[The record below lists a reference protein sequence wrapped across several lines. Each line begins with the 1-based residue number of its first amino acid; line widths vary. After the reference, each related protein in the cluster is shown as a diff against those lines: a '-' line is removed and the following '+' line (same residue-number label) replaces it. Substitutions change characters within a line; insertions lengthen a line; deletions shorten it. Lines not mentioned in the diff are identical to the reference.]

1 MAAGRSIKGITIE
14 LDGDTTNLTKA
25 LEGVN
30 KSLKDTQS
38 QLKDVNKLLKM
49 DPTNTERLR
58 QKHELLGKAVQ
69 ETKEKL
75 EKEQKA
81 MEDLKKSGS
90 TEENQR
96 QQDALQREIIETT
109 KKLEDLEKEYRESE
123 PALAAFAARSAE
135 VAEKTAAVSK
145 VAAGA
150 AAGLLANAYKAGQAA
165 DELNTLSKQTGLSVE
180 ELQRMQYAS
189 DLVDVSVDDMTGSL
203 KKLTKQMGSGSKVFD
218 QLGVSITDQNGNMR
232 DATDV
237 WYDSLQALSKIDN
250 ETERDVIA
258 MELFGKSANDLAGI
272 IDDGGEALRAY
283 GDEAEDLG
291 LVLSQDAV
299 DAANEFNDA
308 IDRLKARTSA
318 AFFEAGAALAD
329 SLVPML
335 EKLVEKVT
343 AVLQW
348 FSDLDGE
355 TQTLILTILALV
367 AAISPVAAI
376 FSKVTSVVSGV
387 SSAIT
392 FLSSPMGIAIVT
404 IGALVAAGVALYNN
418 WDTIKSKAHEL
429 YNTISQKFEAIKTK
443 ISTTIE
449 SARKAV
455 SDGIEAIKKKFNFS
469 WSLPKLKL
477 PHISISGSFSLN
489 PPGAPH
495 FSISWYKKAM
505 ENGMIL
511 NSPTIFGMKNGHL
524 LGAGEAGSET
534 VVGTNSL
541 MKMIQQASGAGRQM
555 VINVYPSQG
564 MDEEELAELV
574 AEKINNAVAADREV
588 FA

>member
-1 MAAGRSIKGITIE
+1 MASGRIKGITIE
-14 LDGDTTNLTKA
+14 IGGDTTELQ
-25 LEGVN
+25 
-30 KSLKDTQS
+30 KSLKKVDTSLRDTQN

-49 DPTNTERLR
+49 DPTNTELLR
-58 QKHELLGKAVQ
+58 QKHELLGKAVS
-69 ETKEKL
+69 ETKDRLKQL
-75 EKEQKA
+75 NDA
-81 MEDLKKSGS
+81 MDQLKDAGD
-90 TEENQR
+90 TDENRR

-109 KKLEDLEKEYRESE
+109 QKLDDLEKEYRESE

-135 VAEKTAAVSK
+135 VAEKTKAVS
-145 VAAGA
+145 AA
-150 AAGLLANAYKAGQAA
+150 AAGLATAMLGNAYKAGQAA

-218 QLGVSITDQNGNMR
+218 QLGISITDQNGNMR

-237 WYDSLQALSKIDN
+237 WYESLQALSQIDN

-272 IDDGGEALRAY
+272 IDDGGESLRAY

-299 DAANEFNDA
+299 DAANQFNDA
-308 IDRLKARTSA
+308 IDKLKARTSQ
-318 AFFEAGAALAD
+318 AFLEAGASLAE
-329 SLVPML
+329 SLIPML
-335 EKLVEKVT
+335 ETLVEKIT

-376 FSKVTSVVSGV
+376 FSKVTSIVSGV

-392 FLSSPMGIAIVT
+392 FLASPMGVAIVT
-404 IGALVAAGVALYNN
+404 IGALVAAGVALYQN
-418 WDTIKSKAHEL
+418 WDTIKQKASEL
-429 YNTISQKFEAIKTK
+429 YNTVSEKFNAIKTK
-443 ISTTIE
+443 ISTKIE
-449 SARKAV
+449 EARKAV

-477 PHISISGSFSLN
+477 PHISISGGFSLM
-489 PPGAPH
+489 PPSAPH

-511 NSPTIFGMKNGHL
+511 NSPTIFGMKNGKL

-564 MDEEELAELV
+564 MDEEQLAELV

>member
-1 MAAGRSIKGITIE
+1 MASGRIKGITIE
-14 LDGDTTNLTKA
+14 IGGDTTELQ
-25 LEGVN
+25 
-30 KSLKDTQS
+30 KSLKKVDTSLRDTQN

-49 DPTNTERLR
+49 DPTNTELLR
-58 QKHELLGKAVQ
+58 QKHELLGKAVS
-69 ETKEKL
+69 ETKDRLKQL
-75 EKEQKA
+75 NDA
-81 MEDLKKSGS
+81 MDQLKDAGD
-90 TEENQR
+90 TDENRR

-109 KKLEDLEKEYRESE
+109 QKLDDLEKEYRESE

-135 VAEKTAAVSK
+135 VAEKTKAVS
-145 VAAGA
+145 AA
-150 AAGLLANAYKAGQAA
+150 AAGLATAMLGNAYKAGQAA

-218 QLGVSITDQNGNMR
+218 QLGISITDQNGNMR

-237 WYDSLQALSKIDN
+237 WYESLQALSQIDN

-299 DAANEFNDA
+299 DAANQFNDA
-308 IDRLKARTSA
+308 IDKLKARTSQ
-318 AFFEAGAALAD
+318 AFLEAGASLAE
-329 SLVPML
+329 SLIPML
-335 EKLVEKVT
+335 ETLVEKIT

-367 AAISPVAAI
+367 AAISPVAAL
-376 FSKVTSVVSGV
+376 FSKVTSVVSGL

-404 IGALVAAGVALYNN
+404 IGALVAAGVALYQN
-418 WDTIKSKAHEL
+418 WDTIKAKASEL
-429 YNTISQKFEAIKTK
+429 YNTIKNKFDAIKTA
-443 ISTTIE
+443 ISTAINN
-449 SARKAV
+449 AKKAV
-455 SDGIEAIKKKFNFS
+455 SDGIDAIKKKFNFS

-477 PHISISGSFSLN
+477 PHISISGGFSLM
-489 PPGAPH
+489 PPSAPH

-511 NSPTIFGMKNGHL
+511 NSPTIFGMKNGKL

-564 MDEEELAELV
+564 MDEEQLAELV

>member
-1 MAAGRSIKGITIE
+1 MASGRIKGITIE
-14 LDGDTTNLTKA
+14 IGGDTTELQ
-25 LEGVN
+25 
-30 KSLKDTQS
+30 KSLKKVDSTLRDTQS

-49 DPTNTERLR
+49 DPTNTELLR
-58 QKHELLGKAVQ
+58 QKHELLGKAVN
-69 ETKEKL
+69 ETKDRLKQL
-75 EKEQKA
+75 NQA
-81 MEDLKKSGS
+81 MEQLKDAGD
-90 TEENQR
+90 TEENRR

-109 KKLEDLEKEYRESE
+109 QKLDDLEKEYRESE

-135 VAEKTAAVSK
+135 VAEKTKAVS
-145 VAAGA
+145 AA
-150 AAGLLANAYKAGQAA
+150 AAGLATAMLGNAYKAGQAA

-272 IDDGGEALRAY
+272 IDDGGAALRAL

-308 IDRLKARTSA
+308 IDRLKARASA

-343 AVLQW
+343 EVLQW

-355 TQTLILTILALV
+355 TQTLILTILAVV
-367 AAISPVAAI
+367 AAISPVAAL
-376 FSKVTSVVSGV
+376 FSKVTSVVSGL

-404 IGALVAAGVALYNN
+404 IGALVAAGVALYQN
-418 WDTIKSKAHEL
+418 WDTIKQKASEL
-429 YNTISQKFEAIKTK
+429 YNTVSEKFNAIKTK
-443 ISTTIE
+443 ISTKIE
-449 SARKAV
+449 EARKAV

-477 PHISISGSFSLN
+477 PHISISGGFSLY
-489 PPGAPH
+489 PPSAPH

-511 NSPTIFGMKNGHL
+511 NSPTIFGMKNGKL

-564 MDEEELAELV
+564 MDEEELAQLV
-574 AEKINNAVAADREV
+574 ANKINDAVAADREV

>member
-1 MAAGRSIKGITIE
+1 MASGRIKGITIE
-14 LDGDTTNLTKA
+14 IGGDTTELQ
-25 LEGVN
+25 
-30 KSLKDTQS
+30 KSLKKVDSSLRDTQN

-49 DPTNTERLR
+49 DPTNTELLR
-58 QKHELLGKAVQ
+58 QKHELLGKAVS
-69 ETKEKL
+69 ETKVRLKQL
-75 EKEQKA
+75 NDA
-81 MEDLKKSGS
+81 MDQLKDAGD
-90 TEENQR
+90 TDENRR

-109 KKLEDLEKEYRESE
+109 QKLDDLEKEYRESE

-135 VAEKTAAVSK
+135 VAEKTKAVS
-145 VAAGA
+145 AA
-150 AAGLLANAYKAGQAA
+150 AAGLATAMLGNAYKAGQAA

-218 QLGVSITDQNGNMR
+218 QLGISITDQNGNMR

-237 WYDSLQALSKIDN
+237 WYESLQALSQIDN

-299 DAANEFNDA
+299 DAANQFNDA
-308 IDRLKARTSA
+308 IDKLKARTSQ
-318 AFFEAGAALAD
+318 AFLEAGASLAE
-329 SLVPML
+329 SLIPML
-335 EKLVEKVT
+335 ETLVEKIT

-376 FSKVTSVVSGV
+376 FSKVTSIVSGV

-392 FLSSPMGIAIVT
+392 FLSSPMGVAIVT
-404 IGALVAAGVALYNN
+404 IGALVAAGVALYQN
-418 WDTIKSKAHEL
+418 WDTIKQKASEL
-429 YNTISQKFEAIKTK
+429 YNTVSEKFNAIKTK
-443 ISTTIE
+443 ISTKIE
-449 SARKAV
+449 EARKAV

-477 PHISISGSFSLN
+477 PHISISGAFSLM
-489 PPGAPH
+489 PPSAPH

-511 NSPTIFGMKNGHL
+511 NSPTIFGMKGNTL

-564 MDEEELAELV
+564 MDEEQLAELV

>member
-1 MAAGRSIKGITIE
+1 MASGRIKGITIE
-14 LDGDTTNLTKA
+14 IGGDTTELQ
-25 LEGVN
+25 
-30 KSLKDTQS
+30 KSLKKVDSTLRDTQS

-49 DPTNTERLR
+49 DPTNTELLR
-58 QKHELLGKAVQ
+58 QKHELLGKAVN
-69 ETKEKL
+69 ETKDRLKQL
-75 EKEQKA
+75 NQA
-81 MEDLKKSGS
+81 MEQLKDAGD
-90 TEENQR
+90 TEENRR
-96 QQDALQREIIETT
+96 QQDALQREIIETEQ
-109 KKLEDLEKEYRESE
+109 KLEDLEKEYRESE
-123 PALAAFAARSAE
+123 PVLAAFAARSAE
-135 VAEKTAAVSK
+135 VAEKTKAVS
-145 VAAGA
+145 AA
-150 AAGLLANAYKAGQAA
+150 AAGMAGALLGNAYKAGQAA

-272 IDDGGEALRAY
+272 IDDGGAALRAL

-308 IDRLKARTSA
+308 IDRLKARASA

-343 AVLQW
+343 EVLQW

-355 TQTLILTILALV
+355 TQTLILTILAVV
-367 AAISPVAAI
+367 AAISPVAAL
-376 FSKVTSVVSGV
+376 FSKVTSVVSGL

-404 IGALVAAGVALYNN
+404 IGALVAAGVALYQN
-418 WDTIKSKAHEL
+418 WDTIKQKASEL
-429 YNTISQKFEAIKTK
+429 YNTVSEKFNAIKTK
-443 ISTTIE
+443 ISTKIE
-449 SARKAV
+449 EARKAV

-477 PHISISGSFSLN
+477 PHISISGGFSLY
-489 PPGAPH
+489 PPSAPN

-511 NSPTIFGMKNGHL
+511 NSPTIFGMKNGKL

-564 MDEEELAELV
+564 MDEEQLAELV